1 MSEHHPDQPN
11 GPAYEGQIH
20 PETGPQPQR
29 PQRALEPYVGHP
41 GHPATGQVVPHQ
53 APYGAYGAPG
63 FGPAYGVPVRP
74 PVSGALVAVAWIVAI
89 LTCMYML
96 PWAVA
101 VTRNRSN
108 MGVIGLLNFLLGWS
122 FVGWVVSLVMA
133 CMSEP
138 APVVV
143 VNQHSGYY
151 PQR

>member
-1 MSEHHPDQPN
+1 M
-11 GPAYEGQIH
+11 
-20 PETGPQPQR
+20 
-29 PQRALEPYVGHP
+29 
-41 GHPATGQVVPHQ
+41 
-53 APYGAYGAPG
+53 
-63 FGPAYGVPVRP
+63 
-74 PVSGALVAVAWIVAI
+74 AWIVAV

-101 VTRNRSN
+101 VTRNKSN

-133 CMSEP
+133 CTSEP

-143 VNQHSGYY
+143 VNQHGGYY